1 MHEKDKA
8 KAIIQLANKALSSH
22 DEDHLPAL
30 FNQIYRLWAG
40 ETNTI
45 EVALQ
50 DHDGNVTPFV
60 KITQSDIVIT
70 VLINHIVSYLTD
82 AQFPPQHLEALWKIV
97 RLFNDSDDSE
107 SQVFAF
113 AAQFY
118 DYFAGPEEARR
129 RYEIDNFP
137 KAEEIFP
144 VNGMDEAAS
153 AVEIAQSLNIDDAV
167 REVAQSGTNHDKN
180 HGFGPNWYAIWGGMS
195 FSATFGA
202 GTNSANVVMVS
213 NDEATNHLLLYSAL
227 DYGRRIETFRT
238 GPWVNRLLAH
248 ADELRQANKI
258 KAQEREAEKVAQ
270 KKKNFKKVN
279 F

>member
-1 MHEKDKA
+1 MHEKDKAKA

-30 FNQIYRLWAG
+30 FNQIYRLWDG

-82 AQFPPQHLEALWKIV
+82 GQFSPQHLEALWKIV
-97 RLFNDSDDSE
+97 RLFNDSE
-107 SQVFAF
+107 SQVFVF

-137 KAEEIFP
+137 KAEEILP
-144 VNGMDEAAS
+144 DNGMDAA
-153 AVEIAQSLNIDDAV
+153 AQAAEMAQSLGLDSAV
-167 REVAQSGTNHDKN
+167 RTIAKSGKNHDR
-180 HGFGPNWYAIWGGMS
+180 GPNWYTEWGEME
-195 FSATFGA
+195 FRATFGA
-202 GTNSANVVMVS
+202 GTNSATVNQL
-213 NDEATNHLLLYSAL
+213 NEETLYTAS
-227 DYGRRIETFRT
+227 DYGRYIETFRA
-238 GPWVNRLLAH
+238 GPWVYRLLDR

-258 KAQEREAEKVAQ
+258 KAQEREEAEAAQ
-270 KKKNFKKVN
+270 MLSNFKEVD

>member
-1 MHEKDKA
+1 MHEKDKT
-8 KAIIQLANKALSSH
+8 KAIIQLVNKALSSR

-30 FNQIYRLWAG
+30 FNQIYRLWDG

-70 VLINHIVSYLTD
+70 VLINHIVSYQGD
-82 AQFPPQHLEALWKIV
+82 EQFPPQHFEALWKIV

-137 KAEEIFP
+137 KAEEILP
-144 VNGMDEAAS
+144 DNGMEFDYEGRIFTATDERLS
-153 AVEIAQSLNIDDAV
+153 SYVVAQAPPKLVHLPGEKQDAV
-167 REVAQSGTNHDKN
+167 FDT
-180 HGFGPNWYAIWGGMS
+180 I
-195 FSATFGA
+195 
-202 GTNSANVVMVS
+202 
-213 NDEATNHLLLYSAL
+213 
-227 DYGRRIETFRT
+227 
-238 GPWVNRLLAH
+238 
-248 ADELRQANKI
+248 
-258 KAQEREAEKVAQ
+258 
-270 KKKNFKKVN
+270 KKVIIAGPFN
-279 F
+279 EGYRAKLFRDENGQPAVRCFHWHNGPSEGYWLLREIVRNGSE